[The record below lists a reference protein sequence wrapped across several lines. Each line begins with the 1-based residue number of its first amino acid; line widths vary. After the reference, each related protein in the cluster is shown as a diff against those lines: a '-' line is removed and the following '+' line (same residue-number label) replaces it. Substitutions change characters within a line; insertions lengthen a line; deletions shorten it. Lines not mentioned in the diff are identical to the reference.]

1 MVGLIASTPTKLVR
15 TEKASQMRTRTKLL
29 HVPCTAAG
37 KKLWSSIMEI
47 LDEKDGVDTE
57 LLVYGMTL
65 INKVGRRLFILTDT
79 FTVWFLFKGFLLE
92 HQHVYQSSTFPVLT
106 M

>member
-1 MVGLIASTPTKLVR
+1 
-15 TEKASQMRTRTKLL
+15 MRSGWTKLL

-37 KKLWSSIMEI
+37 KKLWSNIMEI

-65 INKVGRRLFILTDT
+65 INKVTD
-79 FTVWFLFKGFLLE
+79 TVWFLFKGFLLE
-92 HQHVYQSSTFPVLT
+92 N
-106 M
+106 